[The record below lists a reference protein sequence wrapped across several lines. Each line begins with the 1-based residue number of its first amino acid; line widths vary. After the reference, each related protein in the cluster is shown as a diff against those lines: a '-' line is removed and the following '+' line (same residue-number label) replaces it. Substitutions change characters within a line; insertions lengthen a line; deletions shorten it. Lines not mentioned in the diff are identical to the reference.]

1 MAESL
6 VSPKARC
13 DSRGIFIIK
22 KKKKPSGTLKHEGT
36 LKPWEELQHFEVQG
50 GRF

>member
-1 MAESL
+1 MAEPL
-6 VSPKARC
+6 VSSEAHC
-13 DSRGIFIIK
+13 DSRVSFII